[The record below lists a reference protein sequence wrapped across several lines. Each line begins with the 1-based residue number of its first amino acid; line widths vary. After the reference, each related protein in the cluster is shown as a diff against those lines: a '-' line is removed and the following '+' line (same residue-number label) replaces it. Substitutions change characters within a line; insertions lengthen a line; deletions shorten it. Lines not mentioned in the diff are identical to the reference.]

1 MTLIERNDHPR
12 RDERSR
18 TSGVRAV
25 DAPTG
30 SNIVAFDF
38 AKALSRAE
46 NIAGRAV
53 TLPPFKIEKPLDVGK
68 SASQKLIVAAIAISA
83 ALHGGVIA
91 SMFMG
96 SSGEQFGTLSD
107 NTDTFSLSMEQSVV
121 LESIS
126 TQSVQMASAAA
137 AASQA
142 GSVQAAES
150 KPQELAELENDPL
163 SDEPPPKPIDVA
175 DVTPAALTPTD
186 DPLPV
191 IRGGGDEQAVSEVKA
206 EQIAETE
213 VKQMPDAV
221 ETKEDSPAKAE
232 KKKEVE
238 KEKKTPQQESH
249 AQVAG
254 SSTSRSNTASQAA
267 VSGRVSASR
276 GNALSYG
283 AHVRAQ
289 LARNKP
295 RGIGVRGT
303 VRVSFGIAAD
313 GGIRY
318 LKISESS
325 GSAALDDAALTV
337 IRKSAPFGEPPADL
351 TPTQLAYVIPFYFR

>member
-1 MTLIERNDHPR
+1 MTLIERNDRPH

-18 TSGVRAV
+18 TSGVRAI
-25 DAPTG
+25 DDPSP
-30 SNIVAFDF
+30 SNIVSFHF
-38 AKALSRAE
+38 SKALSRAE
-46 NIAGRAV
+46 NVARQAV
-53 TLPPFKIEKPLDVGK
+53 ALPPFKIEKPLDAAK
-68 SASQKLIVAAIAISA
+68 SSSQKLLFAAIAISA

-96 SSGEQFGTLSD
+96 NSGEQFGTLSD
-107 NTDTFSLSMEQSVV
+107 NTETFSLAMEQSVV
-121 LESIS
+121 LESLS
-126 TQSVQMASAAA
+126 TENVQMASVAA

-150 KPQELAELENDPL
+150 RPQELAELENDPL

-175 DVTPAALTPTD
+175 DVTPAVLTPTD

-191 IRGGGDEQAVSEVKA
+191 IRGGGNEQAVSEIKA

-238 KEKKTPQQESH
+238 KEKQTPQQESH

-254 SSTSRSNTASQAA
+254 SSTSRTNTTTQAT
-267 VSGRVSASR
+267 VSGRASASR

-283 AHVRAQ
+283 ARVRAQ

-295 RGIGVRGT
+295 KSVGRRGT

-325 GSAALDDAALTV
+325 GSAALDDAALTA

>member
-1 MTLIERNDHPR
+1 MTLIERNGR
-12 RDERSR
+12 GQRDERSR
-18 TSGVRAV
+18 TPAVRAV
-25 DAPTG
+25 DAPPG

-38 AKALSRAE
+38 AKALSRTE
-46 NIAGRAV
+46 NVSWRAAS
-53 TLPPFKIEKPLDVGK
+53 LPPFKIARPLDIAK
-68 SASQKLIVAAIAISA
+68 EAPRKLFFAAIAISI
-83 ALHGGVIA
+83 ALHGGVLA

-96 SSGEQFGTLSD
+96 DAGEQFGTLSN
-107 NTDTFSLSMEQSVV
+107 NTDAFSLSMEQSVV

-126 TQSVQMASAAA
+126 TESVQMASAAA
-137 AASQA
+137 AASQT

-150 KPQELAELENDPL
+150 KPQEQAELENDPL

-191 IRGGGDEQAVSEVKA
+191 IRGGDAEQSVSEIRA
-206 EQIAETE
+206 EQIAEVE
-213 VKQMPDAV
+213 VKEMPDAI
-221 ETKEDSPAKAE
+221 ETKDDSPAKAE

-238 KEKKTPQQESH
+238 KEKKTPQKESH

-254 SSTSRSNTASQAA
+254 SSTSRSSTASQST
-267 VSGRVSASR
+267 VSGRVSASQ

-283 AHVRAQ
+283 ARVRAQ
-289 LARNKP
+289 LAHNKP
-295 RGIGVRGT
+295 KSIGIRGT
-303 VRVSFGIAAD
+303 VRVSFGIASD

-318 LKISESS
+318 VKISESS

-337 IRKSAPFGEPPADL
+337 VRKSAPFGEPPADL
-351 TPTQLAYVIPFYFR
+351 TPSQLVYVIPFYFR

>member
-1 MTLIERNDHPR
+1 MTFIERNDHPR
-12 RDERSR
+12 RDEKSR
-18 TSGVRAV
+18 ASGCQAV
-25 DAPTG
+25 DISPG

-38 AKALSRAE
+38 AKTLGRPATIPKRAD
-46 NIAGRAV
+46 I
-53 TLPPFKIEKPLDVGK
+53 LPPFKIERPFDIGK
-68 SASQKLIVAAIAISA
+68 SVSQKLLFAAIAISA
-83 ALHGGVIA
+83 ALHGGIIA

-96 SSGEQFGTLSD
+96 NSGEQFGTLSD

-121 LESIS
+121 LESI
-126 TQSVQMASAAA
+126 TTESVQMASAAA

-191 IRGGGDEQAVSEVKA
+191 IRGGGTEQAVSEIRA
-206 EQIAETE
+206 DQIAEAE
-213 VKQMPDAV
+213 VKEMPEAV

-283 AHVRAQ
+283 ARVRAQ

-295 RGIGVRGT
+295 RSNGLRGT

-325 GSAALDDAALTV
+325 GSAELDDAALSV
-337 IRKSAPFGEPPADL
+337 IRKSAPFGEPPAEL
-351 TPTQLAYVIPFYFR
+351 TPKQLAYVIPFYFR